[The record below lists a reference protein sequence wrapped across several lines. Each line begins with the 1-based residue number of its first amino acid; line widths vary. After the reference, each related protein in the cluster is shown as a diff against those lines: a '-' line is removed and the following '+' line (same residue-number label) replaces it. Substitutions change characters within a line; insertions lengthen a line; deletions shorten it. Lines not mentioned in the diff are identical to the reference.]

1 MLAIVGSYDSDA
13 ADLRTDCGDSMDEQH
28 TELPLPDSQEL
39 KSLVPGNEC
48 RLVYRYLYQRRNDP
62 PTQAAIDNYV
72 AVFYGESH
80 SQTQRR
86 RRDLSTEYGF
96 DIRRVR
102 VKGTSKPG
110 YRLVGFRPDFT
121 PAARID
127 LKTRAKVIH
136 TYNERCAMCGR
147 NPTEHGVVLHLDHK
161 IPKDWGGVT
170 DETNLWPLCE
180 YCNLGK
186 KNDFSSFSS
195 AAGAISTA
203 MQHEDVWTR
212 CGELLKAL
220 QGQEVP
226 DYLLFLIVPER
237 NRGDYKKRVRELRF
251 VLGWEIE
258 LRKRKDPAS
267 GKYLSL
273 YVCHSWQPWPP
284 EGARAAVTTYERRRQ
299 RRKAKPD
306 SQLELD

>member
-1 MLAIVGSYDSDA
+1 MLAS
-13 ADLRTDCGDSMDEQH
+13 
-28 TELPLPDSQEL
+28 
-39 KSLVPGNEC
+39 
-48 RLVYRYLYQRRNDP
+48 
-62 PTQAAIDNYV
+62 
-72 AVFYGESH
+72 
-80 SQTQRR
+80 
-86 RRDLSTEYGF
+86 
-96 DIRRVR
+96 
-102 VKGTSKPG
+102 G

-226 DYLLFLIVPER
+226 DYLLFLIVRER
-237 NRGDYKKRVRELRF
+237 NRGDYKKRVPGTAVRAW
-251 VLGWEIE
+251 LGNRTEKAE
-258 LRKRKDPAS
+258 GS
-267 GKYLSL
+267 GKREIPVSVRVSL
-273 YVCHSWQPWPP
+273 VATVASR
-284 EGARAAVTTYERRRQ
+284 GSARCGHH
-299 RRKAKPD
+299 
-306 SQLELD
+306 L